1 MKDVN
6 ANETNFHEILDCDDL
21 ILASISLLMYCLILI
36 LAVLLDAVNGQ
47 EDIIK
52 FPVQICLPTGECP
65 TSELLYDSSK
75 NADPERVVEEFLSKF
90 GASHIADYKEL
101 LYRHLME
108 QLNSASLS
116 INIETTKTKDSVG
129 HRRQSLLSIFKNHKH
144 HIFDK
149 WENYIVEYDR
159 ILSKFRDTNV
169 SLLEMGVQNGGSLQI
184 WKKYFGA
191 SAVVHG
197 VAIRKTVCELQ
208 LGDGI
213 STYCFDNTNE
223 TVVRQHSQT
232 YTYDIIIDD
241 ASHLNADVINTFSY
255 LFPELH
261 PGGYYVI
268 EDVHTSYW
276 EFYGGGFRR
285 ANTSVEYFKHMID
298 IINYYHHS
306 INLQNLTDFQVY
318 CVQHIRSITFVD
330 GMIIIRKH
338 KLPRTQKYRNI
349 IGGIH
354 DPVLPISIYK
364 GKELEALAALQ
375 SMVDEEN

>member
-1 MKDVN
+1 M
-6 ANETNFHEILDCDDL
+6 
-21 ILASISLLMYCLILI
+21 LLFKVDTFRMRYIILI
-36 LAVLLDAVNGQ
+36 FALFLDRLSGQ
-47 EDIIK
+47 DDMIR
-52 FPVQICLPTGECP
+52 FTVQICLPSGECP
-65 TSELLYDSSK
+65 TSEMSYDTK
-75 NADPERVVEEFLSKF
+75 TKTDPERFVEEYLSQY
-90 GASHIADYKEL
+90 GASHIVSYKET

-108 QLNSASLS
+108 HLNKISTGAAIGNST
-116 INIETTKTKDSVG
+116 EEFVG
-129 HRRQSLLSIFKNHKH
+129 PKHQSLLSIFKNHKH

-197 VAIRKTVCELQ
+197 VDIRETVCELQ